1 MYKRVAVAL
10 ITLLLPAI
18 AHAETEQAARIRS
31 AAAKNL
37 ALFQSSQKHWFEV
50 QRCDSCHHQY
60 QPALAY
66 RAAREHG
73 IPFDETIA
81 RADAARAFTYADL
94 DKAVQYSWIIEP
106 AVDDA
111 YRLIAAD
118 AAGVRPS
125 LSTSVMARLLM
136 ARQNRGGDWPSH
148 RQRPPSSYS
157 NVTFT
162 ALGVRAIQLYAHP
175 SQKAEL
181 AEHVALARRWFMAHQ
196 AVDTEERTY
205 KLLGLRWSGGD
216 RGSILAAAKDLF
228 STQKDDGSWASLD
241 GRDSDAYSTAQA
253 LVALHD
259 SGEVPITDAH
269 WKRGIAWLLKT
280 QAADGSWHTATRLYP
295 PAPLSPPFFES
306 GLPYGHD
313 QFLSAQGGAWAVI
326 ALTDALGAGRK
337 VVPEPLPGVA
347 PQNVEPWA
355 ETVLFGTAAD
365 VKKLLDAGFDPN
377 SATKSGGTTALMM
390 AAPDVDKMTLLIDR
404 GANVN
409 ARSETKYT
417 ALMVAAQHG
426 IHSTPA
432 IRLLLAH
439 GADASQSQGR
449 PLFNADPLFLAAYG
463 GNADVLP
470 DLLKAGASLNGEMTL
485 IGTSNSDAISG
496 AVRHG
501 YLDVAETLVKL
512 GAPVDRT
519 DARITPLVKAVLG
532 DQVEMA
538 KFLIAKGA
546 DVNHVDGNGMTPL
559 LYAASIDFGSPAMID
574 MLLKSGART
583 EMKTKEGKTAL
594 ELARQYHHT
603 HLIPSLERIAALR

>member
-1 MYKRVAVAL
+1 MNMRVAAGL
-10 ITLLLPAI
+10 TGLLLVAAGAVAAPDASRI
-18 AHAETEQAARIRS
+18 RDAAAR
-31 AAAKNL
+31 NL

-125 LSTSVMARLLM
+125 LGTSVMARLLM

-157 NVTFT
+157 NFTFT

-181 AEHVALARRWFMAHQ
+181 ATHVALARQWFLSHKPI
-196 AVDTEERTY
+196 DTEERAY
-205 KLLGLRWSGGD
+205 KLLGLKWSGGD
-216 RGSILAAAKDLF
+216 RASIAAATRDLAG
-228 STQKDDGSWASLD
+228 TQAADGGWPSLD
-241 GRDSDAYSTAQA
+241 GRDADAYSTGQA

-259 SGEVPITDAH
+259 GGGVPIADAN
-269 WKRGIAWLLKT
+269 WQRGIEWLLQT
-280 QAADGSWHTATRLYP
+280 QATDGSWHTKTRLYP
-295 PAPLSPPFFES
+295 PAPLSPPYYES

-313 QFLSAQGGAWAVI
+313 QFLSAQGGAWADI
-326 ALTDALGAGRK
+326 ALAYALGPAKK

-347 PQNVEPWA
+347 PANVEPWA

-365 VKKLLDAGFDPN
+365 VKKLLAGGFDPN

-390 AAPDVDKMTLLIDR
+390 AAPDADKMTLLIDR

-417 ALMVAAQHG
+417 ALMVAAQYG

-432 IRLLLAH
+432 IRLLLSH
-439 GADASQSQGR
+439 GADASQSAGK

-463 GNADVLP
+463 GNAEVLP

-501 YLDVAETLVKL
+501 YLDVAEVLVKL

-546 DVNHVDGNGMTPL
+546 GVNHVDGNGMTPL
-559 LYAASIDFGSPAMID
+559 LYAASIDFGTPAMID
-574 MLLKSGART
+574 MLLKAGART
-583 EMKTKEGKTAL
+583 DMKTKEGKTAL

-603 HLIPSLERIAALR
+603 HLIPSLEHVAAN